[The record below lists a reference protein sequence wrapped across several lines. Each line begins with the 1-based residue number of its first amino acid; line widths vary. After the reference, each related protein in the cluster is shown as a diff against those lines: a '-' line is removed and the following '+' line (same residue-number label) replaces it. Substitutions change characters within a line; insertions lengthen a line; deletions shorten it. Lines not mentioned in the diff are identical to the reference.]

1 MAEGK
6 ELDAILDSLVRGK
19 TPEEIFG
26 DSGLV
31 KELTKRLV
39 ERALEAEMT
48 SHLGYAKHATEG
60 RNTPNSR
67 NGRAQ
72 KRLKTDSTELEIEV
86 PRDRQG
92 TFEPVLVRKRQ
103 RRLQGFDDKVLA
115 LYARGM
121 TTREI
126 QGHLAELYGVE
137 VSPALISD
145 VTDSV
150 LEDVQA
156 WQSRSLEPFYPIVYL
171 DAIHL
176 KMRTSGHV
184 QTCAVYVALAINAEG
199 QKELLGLWIGEAE
212 GAKFWLGILSELKN
226 RGVDDILIAAV
237 DGLKG
242 FPEAIEAVFPRTQIQ
257 LCIVHMVRNSLR
269 YVSWKHH
276 KALVHDLKSI
286 YRATTRDAAEAAL
299 ESFALKWDEVTPLI
313 SRQWRANWANLSTY
327 FDYPPEIRRVIY
339 TTNAVESVQAQLR
352 KVTKKHGAFPTQDS
366 VRKVL
371 YLALMRASERWTR
384 PISDWPSALYHFSL
398 VFPGRVPI

>member
-126 QGHLAELYGVE
+126 QGHLAEL
-137 VSPALISD
+137 
-145 VTDSV
+145 
-150 LEDVQA
+150 
-156 WQSRSLEPFYPIVYL
+156 
-171 DAIHL
+171 
-176 KMRTSGHV
+176 
-184 QTCAVYVALAINAEG
+184 
-199 QKELLGLWIGEAE
+199 
-212 GAKFWLGILSELKN
+212 
-226 RGVDDILIAAV
+226 
-237 DGLKG
+237 
-242 FPEAIEAVFPRTQIQ
+242 
-257 LCIVHMVRNSLR
+257 
-269 YVSWKHH
+269 
-276 KALVHDLKSI
+276 
-286 YRATTRDAAEAAL
+286 
-299 ESFALKWDEVTPLI
+299 
-313 SRQWRANWANLSTY
+313 
-327 FDYPPEIRRVIY
+327 
-339 TTNAVESVQAQLR
+339 
-352 KVTKKHGAFPTQDS
+352 
-366 VRKVL
+366 
-371 YLALMRASERWTR
+371 
-384 PISDWPSALYHFSL
+384 
-398 VFPGRVPI
+398 